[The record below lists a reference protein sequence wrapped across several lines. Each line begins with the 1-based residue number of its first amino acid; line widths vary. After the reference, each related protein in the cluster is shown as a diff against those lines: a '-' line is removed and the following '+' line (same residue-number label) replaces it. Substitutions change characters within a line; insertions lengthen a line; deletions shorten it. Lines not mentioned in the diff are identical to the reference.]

1 MDIRKFMNDFNNTNR
16 QPFNLE
22 WFKRNDD
29 DIINGMKQIILSY
42 ERDKYFVIKVLEFE
56 VIKDYHLIKQTLL
69 EYYNSKTKNGKRNH
83 SNKNSEMWYNV

>member
-56 VIKDYHLIKQTLL
+56 VITLKLKMAKRLIMTMRILTL
-69 EYYNSKTKNGKRNH
+69 EIRISCF
-83 SNKNSEMWYNV
+83 